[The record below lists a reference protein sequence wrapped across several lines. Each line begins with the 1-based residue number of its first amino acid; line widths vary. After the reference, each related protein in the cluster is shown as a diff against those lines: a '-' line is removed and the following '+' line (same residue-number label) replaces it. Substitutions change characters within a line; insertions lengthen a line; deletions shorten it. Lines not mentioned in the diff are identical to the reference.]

1 MVTFD
6 SNVRFIYLAQ
16 FSAKLMKKLILF
28 ILFLSLPLQTVVAQK
43 TITDSLVSGG
53 SMRYYHVYIPKN
65 FIVGSS
71 RPLIIHLHGYG
82 SNAQIEQNYTNYM
95 PIADTAGF
103 LVVYP
108 EGTKDGNGYQYWT
121 AGIPTLPTTLDD
133 VAFLSA
139 LIDTLHTHYN
149 VNTTR
154 IYASGL
160 SNGGYMCYQLAWKL
174 PNRIAAI
181 ASVSGSMAPLEF
193 AKCKPTQAV
202 PIMEIHGT
210 ADQTVPYTGSVLNTD
225 IDTLMNFWVLND
237 HCIPLPGVT
246 NLPDIDKTD
255 GTTVIH
261 YQWSAEL
268 ANTTCELYKIINGAH
283 VDWPGA
289 TGAGNNG
296 DFSASAAIWQFF
308 NKYQN
313 QTAGIK
319 AEKNIPSSISFYPN
333 PCSDVLHIG
342 SYIQGKITI
351 VDITGRQVLT
361 SHEKD
366 IDISKI
372 PSGLYLLE
380 YENGSTHASEKL
392 LKY

>member
-1 MVTFD
+1 
-6 SNVRFIYLAQ
+6 
-16 FSAKLMKKLILF
+16 MKKLILF
-28 ILFLSLPLQTVVAQK
+28 ILFLSLPLQLVMAQK

-53 SMRYYHVYIPKN
+53 SMRHYRVYLPKN
-65 FIVGSS
+65 YVTGSS

-82 SNAQIEQNYTNYM
+82 SNAQVEQNYTNYM

-108 EGTKDGNGYQYWT
+108 EGTRDGNGKQYWT
-121 AGIPTLPTTLDD
+121 AGIPSLPTTPDD

-149 VNTTR
+149 VNTLR
-154 IYASGL
+154 IYASGI

-174 PNRIAAI
+174 ANRIAAI

-210 ADQTVPYTGSVLNTD
+210 ADQTVSYYQSNISTN
-225 IDTLMNFWVLND
+225 IDTLMHFWVLND
-237 HCIPLPGVT
+237 HCIPLPGIT

-261 YQWSAEL
+261 YEWSAEL
-268 ANTTCELYKIINGAH
+268 ANTSCELYKIIGGGH
-283 VDWPGA
+283 IDWPGA
-289 TGAGNNG
+289 GAGNNG

-308 NKYQN
+308 NRYQIN
-313 QTAGIK
+313 P
-319 AEKNIPSSISFYPN
+319 PSEVKEISATVSITIYPN

-342 SYIQGKITI
+342 NDFQGKIKLY
-351 VDITGRQVLT
+351 DITGRQVLT
-361 SHEKD
+361 SREKD
-366 IDISKI
+366 IDVHAL
-372 PSGLYLLE
+372 PSGLYLLK
-380 YENGSTHASEKL
+380 YENGSTHTSEKL